1 MNPVFLD
8 ASEIPSR
15 KGKQATE
22 GWRAKGVR
30 EGGVGGGGEQK
41 EKRLKQNRPIEH
53 DVRENQPEHL
63 KCCWQ

>member
-30 EGGVGGGGEQK
+30 EGGRGVGVNK
-41 EKRLKQNRPIEH
+41 KKK
-53 DVRENQPEHL
+53 D
-63 KCCWQ
+63 